1 MKKERII
8 QGPEN
13 SLKGSNLSKNS
24 RQGFFKEIF
33 DETTAA
39 LAIVDSNGMITLV
52 NNSFCAL
59 MGYEKDELIGTNWTK
74 TLPVDEAERLLNN
87 SHKRQQNPLSVPD
100 KYEIRYYKKD
110 GELRYGMLSVAIIEH
125 SKKSIASLVDITERK
140 RAEEIVRISK
150 EQYKS
155 MVEFAN
161 DIVYSVDVNGN
172 FTYVSPNW
180 KDKLGHS
187 IEEIIGMPFAPLV
200 HPEDLPRLME
210 IVQQNFERGIKTTGI
225 EYRVK
230 HKDGSWKWHS
240 SSTSPILNKRGEVI
254 SSIGIAHDISKRKE
268 IEEALEESIFFF
280 MESQRAAF
288 IGSYKADLSTG
299 TWESSEIMDLIFG
312 IDENYEK
319 TVNGWIDI
327 IHPKDQAYMR
337 NHLEEE
343 VLKQKRPFNAEYRIV
358 RKTDGKT
365 RWVHGLG
372 KTILDDNNNV
382 KILIGTIQDI
392 TERKLTEQIISEHQ
406 TKLDIA
412 LKIAHL
418 GPWEYDVAEELFHFN
433 DTFFAIFGTNTV
445 EIGSHSMSPFE
456 YAKRFVHPDDIEVV
470 KKEIKKALETSD
482 PKYTRQLEHRM
493 IYANGEQGYL
503 TVRFSIVKDSNGKTI
518 KLYGIN
524 QDITAIKKAEDELR
538 KRAVRLRELNV
549 MKDKF
554 FSIIAHDLKSPFN
567 SILGLS
573 EILHEKT
580 KEGNFSR
587 VGEFTARILESS
599 KKAMELLT
607 NLIEWSQSATGR
619 IKYMPAKLEL
629 KGLVGELTGLFEEIA
644 AQKKISIS
652 AQVPENIC
660 VFADLAMISTVFR
673 NLISNAIKFTPLG
686 GNIGI
691 GVQENDDEVLVQI
704 SDNGI
709 GIPQNAVDKLFRMDE
724 SYSTSGTN
732 DEKGTGLGLILC
744 KEFIDKHGKKIGV
757 DSTPGEGST
766 FYFTLKTCLAN

>member
-524 QDITAIKKAEDELR
+524 QDITAIKK
-538 KRAVRLRELNV
+538 
-549 MKDKF
+549 
-554 FSIIAHDLKSPFN
+554 
-567 SILGLS
+567 
-573 EILHEKT
+573 
-580 KEGNFSR
+580 SR
-587 VGEFTARILESS
+587 R
-599 KKAMELLT
+599 
-607 NLIEWSQSATGR
+607 
-619 IKYMPAKLEL
+619 
-629 KGLVGELTGLFEEIA
+629 
-644 AQKKISIS
+644 
-652 AQVPENIC
+652 
-660 VFADLAMISTVFR
+660 
-673 NLISNAIKFTPLG
+673 
-686 GNIGI
+686 
-691 GVQENDDEVLVQI
+691 
-704 SDNGI
+704 
-709 GIPQNAVDKLFRMDE
+709 
-724 SYSTSGTN
+724 
-732 DEKGTGLGLILC
+732 
-744 KEFIDKHGKKIGV
+744 
-757 DSTPGEGST
+757 
-766 FYFTLKTCLAN
+766 